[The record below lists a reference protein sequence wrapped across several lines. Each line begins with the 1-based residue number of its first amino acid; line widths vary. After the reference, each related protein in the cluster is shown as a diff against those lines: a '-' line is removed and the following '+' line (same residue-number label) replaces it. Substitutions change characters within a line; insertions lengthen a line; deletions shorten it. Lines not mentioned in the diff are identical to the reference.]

1 MAVQAALGRWA
12 RPGGNAAGVPRPAAA
27 IGRRDL
33 AMLSLLAWM
42 GLRGEVAG
50 LAPDDIDWRNGGL
63 R

>member
-1 MAVQAALGRWA
+1 MAVQAALGRWDEA
-12 RPGGNAAGVPRPAAA
+12 RQQRCRRPRPAAA

-50 LAPDDIDWRNGGL
+50 LALDDIDWRNGGL